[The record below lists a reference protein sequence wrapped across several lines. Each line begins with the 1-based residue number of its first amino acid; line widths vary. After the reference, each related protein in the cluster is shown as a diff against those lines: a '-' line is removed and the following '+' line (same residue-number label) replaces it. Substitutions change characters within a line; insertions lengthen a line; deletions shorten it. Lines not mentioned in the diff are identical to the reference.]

1 MTLRIYAVVT
11 PVRDELENL
20 ERLAECMRC
29 QSILPT
35 QWILVDNG
43 STDGTLALAE
53 RLASQHAWIDVTTSE
68 ASAIAEPGA
77 PIVRAFAAGL
87 ELLREPVEVI
97 VKLDADVSFANDH
110 FERLLAAFGHDL
122 SLGIA
127 GSVCLE
133 LRGERWLEA
142 TVAAQHVRGAVRA
155 YRWSCWETVRPLEP
169 RLGWDTVDELK
180 AAVAGW
186 RTGTVRERCLPP
198 PPRRRRARRPTVGAC
213 TSSGPRL
220 ALPRIQG
227 LVLGPTLVATRDRR
241 SGGARND
248 VGIRRGGRPAASRAT
263 QTSRFAARHAGARVS
278 VSCRRESAKRPRAR
292 LLEVRGGSRRSRGR
306 AR

>member
-186 RTGTVRERCLPP
+186 RTGTVESVSFRHHRAVGERDG
-198 PPRRRRARRPTVGAC
+198 RRWERARR
-213 TSSGPRL
+213 
-220 ALPRIQG
+220 QG
-227 LVLGPTLVATRDRR
+227 RASHYLGYKAWYLVLRSLRR
-241 SGGARND
+241 AID
-248 VGIRRGGRPAASRAT
+248 DPAALAMTWGYVEAVVRGEPRHADESVRREARRR
-263 QTSRFAARHAGARVS
+263 QSLGQLPARIGEAARG
-278 VSCRRESAKRPRAR
+278 
-292 LLEVRGGSRRSRGR
+292 RGSSR
-306 AR
+306 